1 MLHHYVFIKYQADTL
16 AEHIQTFCQKML
28 ALPASIV
35 EIQQLEIGHDV
46 LHDERSWDLMLIMQ
60 FESIAALRSYQ
71 QHTEHQAAAQFNSPH
86 VANVGSL
93 DCSGPGKVPA

>member
-46 LHDERSWDLMLIMQ
+46 LHGERSWDLMLIMQ
-60 FESIAALRSYQ
+60 FESVEALRLYQ
-71 QHTEHQAAAQFNSPH
+71 QHPEHQAAAQFNSPQ

-93 DCSGPGKVPA
+93 DFWRQSNAPE